1 MKKRAIISNVVL
13 LASALSALTGAL
25 SSSSNCFAGQRQ
37 KWEQVPEA
45 VRATILANGG
55 TKEGRLDK
63 EGEKINGMVVYEAV
77 GKDKKGKEVDL
88 VITEDG
94 KLAMTKDD
102 DAADRAAEQAA
113 SAKKALAN
121 LKFSHPRDI
130 NNPFLPMGTL
140 KQDILEGKE
149 GDAKIRIERTAKP
162 DLHKTFKIG
171 KQTVE
176 ALVVEDRELEDG
188 EVAEVALDYFAQAD
202 DGTVLYLG
210 EDVDE
215 YKNGKVIG
223 HSGSWMLGKDTKKPG
238 VILPGNPKVGD
249 KFKSEDVSKE
259 IHEDD
264 EVLSLAET
272 VKTPAGTYENCIK
285 VREKLADGST
295 EYKFY
300 AKGVGVVREQPPVGD
315 VLLKSHETLK

>member
-1 MKKRAIISNVVL
+1 MRTWAIDFTIPAVIIGV
-13 LASALSALTGAL
+13 LTGAVGF
-25 SSSSNCFAGQRQ
+25 SFRAYAGKSQ

-63 EGEKINGMVVYEAV
+63 ESEKINGMTVYEAV
-77 GKDKKGKEVDL
+77 GKDKNGREVDL

-102 DAADRAAEQAA
+102 DAGDRAAEEAA
-113 SAKKALAN
+113 RAKKWLAS

-130 NNPFLPMGTL
+130 NNAYLPMGTL

-149 GDAKIRIERTAKP
+149 GVAKVRIERTAKP
-162 DLHKTFKIG
+162 DVHKTFRIG
-171 KQTVE
+171 KQNVE
-176 ALVVEDRELEDG
+176 ALAVEDREIEDG
-188 EVAEVALDYFAQAD
+188 ELGEVALDYFAQAD

-215 YKNGKVIG
+215 YKTGKLVG
-223 HSGSWMLGKDTKKPG
+223 HSGSWMFGKDTKKPG

-249 KFKSEDVSKE
+249 KFKSEDVSEE
-259 IHEDD
+259 IREDD
-264 EVLSLAET
+264 EVVSVSET
-272 VKTPAGTYENCIK
+272 VTAPAGTYENCIK
-285 VREKLADGST
+285 VKEVLAEGAT
-295 EYKFY
+295 EYKYY
-300 AKGVGVVREQPPVGD
+300 AKGIGVVREQPAVGD
-315 VLLKSHETLK
+315 VLLKSHQTR